1 MRRQKRTLWTYY
13 LFKATRSY
21 GFIVP
26 FTVIYIRQQ
35 GYGLDLIG
43 ITQAAFLAAVVVSEV
58 PAGYVADRIGRRRTL
73 AIGNGLV
80 AVVFGSFTFVDS
92 SAGWIGLYT
101 LWGVAWSFHSAI
113 GDAWLYAFL
122 DETDDADTFA
132 RINGRGHSVELVV
145 SALAAVVSG
154 VLFVIDPDLPFFANT
169 GLSAVGIPMVLALP
183 EGTADEQVGVS
194 LRKILRV
201 FRLQLARPE
210 MRWLVVYTALFN
222 ALFTVTRWLEQP
234 ALEAVGF
241 PLVGFGLIFATFK
254 LVTAGAMMTT
264 GWIQETLGP
273 RLFFI
278 ALAPLCGLAYASI
291 ALVPVFVIPV
301 IYLRR
306 VLNRVSGPIRNQYF
320 NDRLDDVGRAT
331 VLSGVSMVLHLASG
345 VSSAVFG
352 QVAELTGP
360 IQFLPVMGVTIAI
373 LGGVVWLVT
382 SPVRGVEHATPDSPA
397 ASVGS
402 D

>member
-1 MRRQKRTLWTYY
+1 MNEHKRTLWTYY

-43 ITQAAFLAAVVVSEV
+43 MTQAAFLIAVVTAEV

-80 AVVFGSFTFVDS
+80 AVVFGSFTFIDS
-92 SAGWIGLYT
+92 AGGWIGLYT
-101 LWGVAWSFHSAI
+101 LWGLAWSFHSAI

-122 DETDDADTFA
+122 DASDDADTFA

-145 SALAAVVSG
+145 SAAAAVVAG
-154 VLFVIDPDLPFFANT
+154 GLYMLHPDLPFFANA
-169 GLSAVGIPMVLALP
+169 GLSTLGIPMVLALP
-183 EGTADEQVGVS
+183 RRGDDQRVS
-194 LRKILRV
+194 VSIREVMRV
-201 FRLQLARPE
+201 FRTQLTRPE
-210 MRWLVVYTALFN
+210 MRWLIVYTAIFN
-222 ALFTVTRWLEQP
+222 ALFSVTRWLEQP
-234 ALEAVGF
+234 SLEAVGF
-241 PLVGFGLIFATFK
+241 PVAGFGLIYATFK
-254 LVTAGAMMTT
+254 FVTAGAMMTT
-264 GWIQETLGP
+264 GWVQEHLGP

-278 ALAPLCGLAYASI
+278 ALAPVCALAYASI
-291 ALVPVFVIPV
+291 AVVPLFVIPV

-306 VLNRVSGPIRNQYF
+306 ALNRVSGPIRNQYF
-320 NDRLDDVGRAT
+320 NDRLGDVGRAT

-360 IQFLPVMGVTIAI
+360 LTFLPI
-373 LGGVVWLVT
+373 LGVSLSVLAGVVWLVT
-382 SPVRGVEHATPDSPA
+382 SPVRGADSVTGTTPSV
-397 ASVGS
+397 SVGS